1 MKSGRPVAAHRTR
14 SCRGGSLDQGEP
26 VGGGWAEGGLLRTV
40 VDSDEVS
47 DGEVV
52 DGARRGGCRSRTS
65 GRRAAGGHGQA
76 CGTLGW
82 AGGGWSAPVDDELTG
97 EEAAAEET
105 RSSGAAAGR
114 LSSNWALDDEDNTA
128 TLQAS
133 SNDGSGGR
141 LVVLFGEQ
149 RRRAESRGE
158 SEQSGS
164 VGMEEAKRKSS
175 TRPHACFIDERG
187 DGRRRAR

>member
-1 MKSGRPVAAHRTR
+1 MKSGRPAVAHQTR
-14 SCRGGSLDQGEP
+14 SCRRGSLDQGEP
-26 VGGGWAEGGLLRTV
+26 VGGGWAEGGSPRTV
-40 VDSDEVS
+40 VDSGEVS

-52 DGARRGGCRSRTS
+52 DGVRRGGCQSRTS

-97 EEAAAEET
+97 EEAAAVET
-105 RSSGAAAGR
+105 RALRAAASR
-114 LSSNWALDDEDNTA
+114 LSSNWVLDDEDDTA

-141 LVVLFGEQ
+141 LVVLLGEW
-149 RRRAESRGE
+149 RRRAKSRGE

-175 TRPHACFIDERG
+175 TQPHACFIDERS
-187 DGRRRAR
+187 DGRQRAQ

>member
-1 MKSGRPVAAHRTR
+1 MKSGLPAVAHQTR

-26 VGGGWAEGGLLRTV
+26 VGSGWAEGGSLRTV
-40 VDSDEVS
+40 VDSGEVS

-52 DGARRGGCRSRTS
+52 DVVRRGACRSRTS

-82 AGGGWSAPVDDELTG
+82 AGGGWSALVDDELTG

-105 RSSGAAAGR
+105 RASGAAAGR
-114 LSSNWALDDEDNTA
+114 LSSNWALDDEDDTA

-133 SNDGSGGR
+133 SNDGSGGQ
-141 LVVLFGEQ
+141 LVVLFGEWRQ
-149 RRRAESRGE
+149 RAESRGK